1 MAANGQNTDE
11 EAIKNVIRVESE
23 SFLKRDTVAWKDQ
36 FIQNE
41 KTTRVY
47 TGFGFTQNY
56 VGWNNF
62 APQMLQRIKDSPKPS
77 QYTDIQHSN
86 HIINISEDLAWV
98 AFNQLLSTPGIDSIS
113 PWGSREFRTLIK
125 NGNTWKISSIITIDT
140 VSHISTEPHI
150 MEDFFNYLGYRYLGD
165 DMIDKAL
172 EVFKLNVKLYP
183 NAWNPYDSLGE
194 AYAIAGNKDLAIENY
209 KKSIELNPDNDHGK
223 EMIKKL
229 QEE

>member
-1 MAANGQNTDE
+1 
-11 EAIKNVIRVESE
+11 
-23 SFLKRDTVAWKDQ
+23 
-36 FIQNE
+36 
-41 KTTRVY
+41 
-47 TGFGFTQNY
+47 
-56 VGWNNF
+56 
-62 APQMLQRIKDSPKPS
+62 
-77 QYTDIQHSN
+77 
-86 HIINISEDLAWV
+86 
-98 AFNQLLSTPGIDSIS
+98 
-113 PWGSREFRTLIK
+113 
-125 NGNTWKISSIITIDT
+125 
-140 VSHISTEPHI
+140 